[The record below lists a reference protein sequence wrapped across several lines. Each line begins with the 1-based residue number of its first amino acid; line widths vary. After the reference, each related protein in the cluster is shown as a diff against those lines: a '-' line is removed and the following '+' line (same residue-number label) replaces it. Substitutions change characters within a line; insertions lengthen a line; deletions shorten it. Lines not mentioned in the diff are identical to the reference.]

1 MCNLDAVE
9 TEVIRLELRASCS
22 NEVNRLLF
30 EYVGS
35 VVVDDSTEE
44 QLLQHIKTVAVKTV
58 HKEVHRRAFHTML
71 QDQGESVTKFA
82 KVLVRI

>member
-1 MCNLDAVE
+1 MCNLDAVD

-35 VVVDDSTEE
+35 VVLDNSTEE
-44 QLLQHIKTVAVKTV
+44 QLLQHIKTVAAKTA
-58 HKEVHRRAFHTML
+58 HKEVHRRAML
-71 QDQGESVTKFA
+71 
-82 KVLVRI
+82 